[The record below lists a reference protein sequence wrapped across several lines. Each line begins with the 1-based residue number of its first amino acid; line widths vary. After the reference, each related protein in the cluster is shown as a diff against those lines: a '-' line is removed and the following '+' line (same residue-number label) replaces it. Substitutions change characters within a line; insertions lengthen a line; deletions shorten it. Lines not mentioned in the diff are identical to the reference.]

1 MQKFQRPKHIC
12 GDFHIM
18 ISGETGVD
26 EKFVACVDDA
36 NVSNSGGRLMHHFL
50 EDSTGKNVV
59 LQQHFSW

>member
-1 MQKFQRPKHIC
+1 
-12 GDFHIM
+12 M

-36 NVSNSGGRLMHHFL
+36 NVSNGGGRLMHHFL

-59 LQQHFSW
+59 LQQHFSWLGGQACSGKSIFGAFF